1 MTMRNTKIIITRTQ
15 KAPEKH
21 YSVPTVA
28 RAIGRSE
35 NSIYAWASNHEPAI
49 SVRGGLTLDQI
60 AEAALYGKR
69 GESIVWTDIPEIQE
83 RLEKEKGILIT
94 EEEIPEQLRTKT
106 D

>member
-1 MTMRNTKIIITRTQ
+1 MRNTKVIITRAQ
-15 KAPEKH
+15 KAPEKR

-49 SVRGGLTLDQI
+49 STKGGLTIAQI

-69 GESIVWTDIPEIQE
+69 GESIIWAEIPEIQE
-83 RLEKEKGILIT
+83 RLEKEQGIVIM